1 MSNIKDTSKIDKIVS
16 DNTLNKNICTG
27 SKISFDARNYWVM
40 ALSFA
45 LIVIGFV
52 LMSGGGST
60 MEHYEPDVFSDVRVI
75 YAPALCFVGYVL
87 MIVGIVLR
95 RRG

>member
-1 MSNIKDTSKIDKIVS
+1 MSNFKDTSKIDNVLS

-27 SKISFDARNYWVM
+27 SEICFDARNYWVM
-40 ALSFA
+40 ALSFV
-45 LIVIGFV
+45 LIVVGFV

-60 MEHYEPDVFSDVRVI
+60 MEHYEPEVFSDVRVI
-75 YAPALCFVGYVL
+75 YAPALCFVGYML

-95 RRG
+95 RKG